1 MSNPNPEPPA
11 LAAEREKLM
20 AELQKQAKTA
30 TGPTQTVLKKLYEVL
45 AQTRPGA
52 PANPQV
58 FTEAKAAFEQF
69 SKAPVASPPPVIM
82 QTLEFMQKRS
92 AVVAPAP
99 AAAPKSAPPPAASP
113 AGPRAPIPGGTFSA
127 ASAGGPAPRASS
139 AGGSFASGP
148 PPRGAPSPRRS
159 TMDGFEAPQ
168 RTSSA
173 VSLKPPNV
181 GPADPGKK
189 ADQPGAAPGKPKIP
203 GDGKVRG

>member
-1 MSNPNPEPPA
+1 MSNANPEPPA

-92 AVVAPAP
+92 AVMTPAPAP
-99 AAAPKSAPPPAASP
+99 AAKSAPPPAASP
-113 AGPRAPIPGGTFSA
+113 AGPRAPIPGGTFSG
-127 ASAGGPAPRASS
+127 ASAGSPAPRAPV
-139 AGGSFASGP
+139 AGGSFTSG

-159 TMDGFEAPQ
+159 TMDGFEAPTPA
-168 RTSSA
+168 RTSSS

-181 GPADPGKK
+181 GNADLGKK
-189 ADQPGAAPGKPKIP
+189 TEQPGAPAKPKIP

>member
-69 SKAPVASPPPVIM
+69 SKAPVTSPPPVIM

-92 AVVAPAP
+92 AIMAPAPAP
-99 AAAPKSAPPPAASP
+99 AAKSAPPPSANPASP
-113 AGPRAPIPGGTFSA
+113 KAPVAGGTFSA
-127 ASAGGPAPRASS
+127 ASSGGPPPRASS

-148 PPRGAPSPRRS
+148 PRGAPSPRRA
-159 TMDGFEAPQ
+159 TVDGFEAPT
-168 RTSSA
+168 RTSSS

-181 GPADPGKK
+181 GTADPGKK
-189 ADQPGAAPGKPKIP
+189 AEQPGAPGKPKVP